1 MTLLQLSYFLALAE
15 NLHYTKT
22 AESLHISQPS
32 LSYAILSL
40 EKELGVPLF
49 RREKQAVS
57 LTHSGHI
64 FYPYVKKTLE
74 TLNNGRRAVQANNS
88 AQKSVVQMGYFHS
101 ISTTLIPNLIEQ
113 LHKSSPGSNIQ
124 FELIED
130 SIPNLVTLLKQ
141 GKLDVC
147 FTCRQDSKIES
158 VPIGT
163 QPLYL
168 AVPKN
173 HALAERGTVC
183 FQDFSKERQ
192 VMLTVGSDLRT
203 QIDQL
208 FADHDE
214 IPQIA
219 IETRECNA
227 ALQYVLLNF
236 GVSVLPQVPV
246 MDRDNLSIIPIV
258 NSQNN
263 ELSRTIYF
271 AYQKSRQLSQAAH
284 VVIDYVLSNLTM

>member
-32 LSYAILSL
+32 LSYAILNL

-49 RREKQAVS
+49 RKEKQTVS
-57 LTHSGHI
+57 LTPNGRI

-88 AQKSVVQMGYFHS
+88 TQKSVVHMGYFHS
-101 ISTTLIPNLIEQ
+101 ISTTLIPSLIEQ
-113 LHKSSPGSNIQ
+113 LHRTAASSNIQ

-130 SIPNLVTLLKQ
+130 SAPNLVTLLKQ
-141 GKLDVC
+141 GKLDLC
-147 FTCRQDSKIES
+147 FTCHQDDKVES

-168 AVPKN
+168 AVPKS
-173 HALAERGTVC
+173 HALADRGTVC
-183 FQDFSKERQ
+183 FQDFSKEQ
-192 VMLTVGSDLRT
+192 QIMLTVGSDLRT

-208 FADHDE
+208 FADNDE
-214 IPQIA
+214 IPQVV
-219 IETRECNA
+219 IEARECNA
-227 ALQYVLLNF
+227 ALQYVVLNF
-236 GVSVLPQVPV
+236 GVSVLPQVPM
-246 MDRDNLSIIPIV
+246 MDRENLSIIPIV
-258 NSQNN
+258 DGGNH

-271 AYQKSRQLSQAAH
+271 AYPKTRQLSPAAH
-284 VVIDYVLSNLTM
+284 LVKDYVLSNLTT

>member
-32 LSYAILSL
+32 LSYAILNL
-40 EKELGVPLF
+40 EKELGVALF
-49 RREKQAVS
+49 HKEKQTVS
-57 LTHSGHI
+57 LTPNGHI

-74 TLNNGRRAVQANNS
+74 TLNNGRRAVQANS
-88 AQKSVVQMGYFHS
+88 STQKSVVHMGYFHS
-101 ISTTLIPNLIEQ
+101 ISTTLIPSLIEQ
-113 LHKSSPGSNIQ
+113 IQRSDTTNHIQ

-130 SIPNLVTLLKQ
+130 SVSNLVSLLKQ
-141 GKLDVC
+141 GKLDLC
-147 FTCRQDSKIES
+147 FTCHKDDKIES

-168 AVPKN
+168 AVPKG
-173 HALAERGTVC
+173 HRLAERTTVC
-183 FQDFSKERQ
+183 FQDFSREQQ
-192 VMLTVGSDLRT
+192 VMLTAGSDLRA

-208 FADHDE
+208 FADNDE

-227 ALQYVLLNF
+227 ALQYVVLNF

-258 NSQNN
+258 CNENN

-271 AYQKSRQLSQAAH
+271 AYQKSRHLSQAAH
-284 VVIDYVLSNLTM
+284 LVKDYILSNLTM